1 MRAPLSWWQD
11 KPDLLARCLQPLGAI
26 YGAITSAS
34 MKREGTR
41 AQVPVICIGNFIAG
55 GAGKTPTALAL
66 GAVLKTQGETIAF
79 LSRGF
84 GGALSG
90 PTPVRVDAS
99 RHTAAQVG
107 DEPLLLASCAMTFI
121 CTDRAAGA
129 RAATEAGASLIIMDD
144 GLQNP
149 TLHKDLTLCVVDAQ
163 MGHGNG
169 LCLPAGPL
177 RAPMAAQWPHVDGL
191 VLIGDGI
198 AGERIAREA
207 QPHECVVL
215 RAKIVPQNLDA
226 VRNKRVYAFAGLGH
240 PDKFFRTLRDTGAI
254 LSATQSFADHHPY
267 TPSELAEIRE
277 RCGDDPATAA
287 IPVTTEKDAMRIP
300 AGALPGLVVL
310 RVGLEFEDQTALADL
325 IARKIRRG

>member
-11 KPDLLARCLQPLGAI
+11 TPDLLARCLQPLGAI
-26 YGAITSAS
+26 YGAITAAR
-34 MKREGTR
+34 MTREGTR

-66 GAVLKTQGETIAF
+66 GTLLKAQGETIAF

-84 GGALSG
+84 GGDLSG
-90 PTPVRVDAS
+90 HTPVRVDVTQ
-99 RHTAAQVG
+99 HTAAQVG
-107 DEPLLLASCAMTFI
+107 DEPLLLATCAMTFI

-129 RAATEAGASLIIMDD
+129 RAATDAGASLIIMDD

-149 TLHKDLTLCVVDAQ
+149 TLQKDLTLAVVDAH

-169 LCLPAGPL
+169 LCIPAGPL
-177 RAPMAAQWPHVDGL
+177 RAPMAAHWPRVDGL
-191 VLIGDGI
+191 VLIGEGP

-207 QPHECVVL
+207 QKHDCVVL
-215 RAKIVPQNLDA
+215 RAKIVPQNLEA

-240 PDKFFRTLRDTGAI
+240 PDKFFRTLRDNGAI

-267 TPSELAEIRE
+267 TPSELAEINR
-277 RCGDDPATAA
+277 RCGDDPASAA
-287 IPVTTEKDAMRIP
+287 IPVTTDKDAMRVP

-310 RVGLEFEDQTALADL
+310 HVTLAFEDPTALAEL